1 MKNTYYKTWFTEM
14 GDANHHSRIAR
25 EKREAALDEL
35 MKRRFTVVGDLV
47 LKAVEQAIE
56 AAAAALAGEHF
67 HVNPRTAH
75 AQRVKWVKQ
84 NFPKVGAN
92 IDIVWGAY
100 GDLGYDG
107 LDGNRARDAIEAME
121 RILDAI
127 EKRTG
132 IRFR

>member
-1 MKNTYYKTWFTEM
+1 M

-25 EKREAALDEL
+25 EKRDAVLDEFL
-35 MKRRFTVVGDLV
+35 KRRFTVVGDLV

-56 AAAAALAGEHF
+56 AVAAALAGEHF

-75 AQRVKWVKQ
+75 AQRVRWVKQ
-84 NFPKVGAN
+84 NFPEVGAD
-92 IDIVWGAY
+92 IDVVWGVY
-100 GDLGYDG
+100 GDLGYNG
-107 LDGNRARDAIEAME
+107 LDGNRAKDAVEAME
-121 RILDAI
+121 RILNAI

>member
-1 MKNTYYKTWFTEM
+1 M

-25 EKREAALDEL
+25 EKREAVLDEFV
-35 MKRRFTVVGDLV
+35 KRRFTVVGDLV

-56 AAAAALAGEHF
+56 AVAAALAGEHF

-75 AQRVKWVKQ
+75 AQGVRWVKQ
-84 NFPKVGAN
+84 NFPEVGAD
-92 IDIVWGAY
+92 IDVVWGVY
-100 GDLGYDG
+100 GDLGYNG
-107 LDGNRARDAIEAME
+107 LDGNRAKDAVEAME
-121 RILDAI
+121 RILNAI